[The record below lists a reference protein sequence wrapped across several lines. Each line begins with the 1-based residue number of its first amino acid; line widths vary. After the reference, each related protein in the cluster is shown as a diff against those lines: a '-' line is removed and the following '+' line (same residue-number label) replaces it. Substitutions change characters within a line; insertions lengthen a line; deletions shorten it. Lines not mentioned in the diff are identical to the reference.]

1 MLSHHAQQRSQ
12 QRAIPPSVIEIL
24 LDFGMVEHSN
34 RGLEILYFN
43 KDGKRAAMMQMKAIG
58 MRNSDHY
65 LNAYLLESSDGNIV
79 TVGHRT
85 KRIKRN

>member
-1 MLSHHAQQRSQ
+1 MLSRHAQQRSQ

-24 LDFGMVEHSN
+24 WDYGVVEN
-34 RGLEILYFN
+34 CKRGLELLYLD
-43 KDGKRAAMMQMKAIG
+43 KDGRTAAMKQMKKIG
-58 MRNSDHY
+58 MLQSEQF

-85 KRIKRN
+85 KRIKHN